1 MALTEKEFLELEDK
15 SRELR
20 HLIVDTVQWAGG
32 AHIGGSLSAIDIMT
46 LLYYKYMNIDVSNPD
61 WEDRDRFILSKGH
74 IGVGFAP
81 VLADKGF
88 IDREELKTFNHT
100 GSSLGIHLDKNK
112 VRGLDA
118 STGSLGHGLS
128 LALGTALAARH
139 QKKDFKTWCLLGDG
153 ECNEGSVWEA
163 AMAASHYGAHN
174 MITIV
179 DRNRCMMDGST
190 EDVMALEPF
199 ADKWKA
205 FGFHVIEVDG
215 HNLKELAE
223 AMEMA
228 MEYTEGPVLLLC
240 NTIKGCGVEFIAGDY
255 RYHYAS
261 FDPEKTELCRKQ
273 IDEYQDKRIEE
284 NR

>member
-1 MALTEKEFLELEDK
+1 MALTKEETLVLDDK
-15 SRELR
+15 ARELR

-32 AHIGGSLSAIDIMT
+32 AHIGGSLSAIDILT
-46 LLYYKYMNIDVSNPD
+46 LLYYKYLNIDISNSD

-74 IGVGFAP
+74 IGVGLAP

-88 IDREELKTFNHT
+88 IDKEELKTFNHT

-163 AMAASHYGAHN
+163 AMAASHYNTHN

-179 DRNRCMMDGST
+179 DRNMCMMDGST

-199 ADKWKA
+199 ADKWRA

-215 HNLKELAE
+215 HNLTELSD
-223 AMEMA
+223 AMETA
-228 MEYTEGPVLLLC
+228 LEFTEKPVMILC
-240 NTIKGCGVEFIAGDY
+240 NTIKGCGIEFIAGNY
-255 RYHYAS
+255 NLNPY
-261 FDPEKTELCRKQ
+261 KTSNIRVKS
-273 IDEYQDKRIEE
+273 
-284 NR
+284 